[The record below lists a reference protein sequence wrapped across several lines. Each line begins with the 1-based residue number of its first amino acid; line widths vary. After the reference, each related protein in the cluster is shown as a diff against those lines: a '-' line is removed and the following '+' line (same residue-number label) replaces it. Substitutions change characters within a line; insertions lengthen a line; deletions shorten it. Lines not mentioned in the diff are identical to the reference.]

1 MKHNTPRYPLSMA
14 SAMSSLDLNTN
25 SEISEKHFSTVET
38 RMRISHIQSRTSRR
52 ERDFLSPNLML
63 PDKTENNFFQSQA
76 SRRDR
81 DLFFSIS
88 DYEMRTRIFLIY
100 SQFSRREWE
109 SLILLSL
116 PEKSDFAQIFGEVFY
131 RSPTPCYMT
140 CTLLFH
146 LEAFQSIA
154 RQCCGFSP
162 VLSPESHKS
171 KI

>member
-1 MKHNTPRYPLSMA
+1 MA
-14 SAMSSLDLNTN
+14 YNTN
-25 SEISEKHFSTVET
+25 HVFITKYKYKTEISEKHFSTLET
-38 RMRISHIQSRTSRR
+38 RTRISRIQSRTSRR
-52 ERDFLSPNLML
+52 ERESLSPNLML
-63 PDKTENNFFQSQA
+63 RDKPENNFLQSQA

-88 DYEMRTRIFLIY
+88 DYEMRSRIFLSN
-100 SQFSRREWE
+100 SQFLRRERE
-109 SLILLSL
+109 SIYCYLSQRNHILSNFFTQ
-116 PEKSDFAQIFGEVFY
+116 KFGEFFTGP
-131 RSPTPCYMT
+131 RCRCRCRCYTT

-162 VLSPESHKS
+162 VLSPESHKL

>member
-1 MKHNTPRYPLSMA
+1 MLLLLLQYHTYSIFLP
-14 SAMSSLDLNTN
+14 
-25 SEISEKHFSTVET
+25 EISEKHFSTLET

-63 PDKTENNFFQSQA
+63 RDKTENNFFQSQA

-81 DLFFSIS
+81 DLFFFNLRLRDEIENFFKQFSVF
-88 DYEMRTRIFLIY
+88 ETRTRIN
-100 SQFSRREWE
+100 
-109 SLILLSL
+109 ILLSL
-116 PEKSDFAQIFGEVFY
+116 PEKSYFVQLFY
-131 RSPTPCYMT
+131 TKIWWNFFTGPRCRCYTT

-162 VLSPESHKS
+162 VLSPESQKL

>member
-1 MKHNTPRYPLSMA
+1 MKKQNA
-14 SAMSSLDLNTN
+14 SNIYFKSD
-25 SEISEKHFSTVET
+25 ISEKHFSTFET
-38 RMRISHIQSRTSRR
+38 RTRISHIQSRTSRR

-63 PDKTENNFFQSQA
+63 RDKTENNFFQSQA

-81 DLFFSIS
+81 DFFFNLRLRDEI
-88 DYEMRTRIFLIY
+88 ENFLSN
-100 SQFSRREWE
+100 SQFLRRERE
-109 SLILLSL
+109 SIYCYLSQKNHILSNFFTRKFRE
-116 PEKSDFAQIFGEVFY
+116 P
-131 RSPTPCYMT
+131 RCRCRCYTT

-162 VLSPESHKS
+162 VLSPESHKL